1 MGLSAVAC
9 NALRGHDVPT
19 VAVVLPMSALALKT
33 LLARTVGRTVVSDPS
48 VEREKLSGSKFLG
61 TREPM
66 FNVELLGYLAPGLT

>member
-1 MGLSAVAC
+1 
-9 NALRGHDVPT
+9 
-19 VAVVLPMSALALKT
+19 MSALALKT